1 MPVARIS
8 TFARTD
14 QPVAPSGVKPA
25 PDCTLVIFGAH
36 GDLTK
41 RLLIPA
47 LYDLKVSGL
56 LPDRFRIIGVDRA
69 DDTTEGWLAGL
80 TAMMEK
86 FTQDPTAEFYTPK
99 IDETV
104 WNWLSERLSYAR
116 IDFTDAAA
124 LKEFG
129 SAIDGNAVFYLA
141 VPARFF
147 SPAVEALG
155 RAGLTEEK
163 NGAFRRVV
171 IEKPFGTDLQSA
183 RELNSRILA
192 VLKEEQIFRVDHFL
206 GKETVQNILAMRFG
220 NVIFEPIWHR
230 DYIDNIQIT
239 AAETVT
245 VESRAAFYE
254 ATGALRDMVPN
265 HLFQLLAMVAMEPP
279 ASFAPEKVRTAKQTL
294 FESIVPVRPEDVVR
308 GQYAAGTVR
317 GRPVAAYRDSPG
329 VAADSDTETYVAM
342 KLEVRNWRWAGVPF
356 YLRTGKAMSNRIAEI
371 VIEFRLP
378 PLTLFPSADHAHA
391 PPPNRVI
398 LNVQP
403 VQGVTIC
410 FGAKKPGPEMRLV
423 DVQSRF
429 RYPDFFVR
437 EPNVGYE
444 TLLYDCLCGDATLF
458 QRADNIETAWAAVE
472 PVLENWQA
480 ERTAPELYDAGSAGP
495 RGADELLA
503 RDGRKWH
510 PIDGEI

>member
-1 MPVARIS
+1 MPRARIS
-8 TFARTD
+8 TFAQTD
-14 QPVAPSGVKPA
+14 QPVAPSGVRSA

-41 RLLIPA
+41 RLLVPA

-56 LPDRFRIIGVDRA
+56 LPDRFRVIGIDRA
-69 DDTTEGWLAGL
+69 EDTTDGWRAGL
-80 TAMMEK
+80 TGMMEN
-86 FTQDPTAEFYTPK
+86 FTKDPTAEFYTPK

-104 WNWLSERLSYAR
+104 WTWLAERLSYVRA
-116 IDFTDAAA
+116 DFTDPAA
-124 LKEFG
+124 LRDIG
-129 SAIDGNAVFYLA
+129 SDIDGNVVFYLA

-147 SPAVEALG
+147 APAIEALG
-155 RAGLTEEK
+155 KAGLTEEPD
-163 NGAFRRVV
+163 GMFRRVV

-183 RELNSRILA
+183 KDLNSHILA

-265 HLFQLLAMVAMEPP
+265 HLFQLLAMIAMEPP
-279 ASFAPEKVRTAKQTL
+279 ASFAPEKVRTSKQTL
-294 FESIVPVRPEDVVR
+294 FESILPIKPEDVVR
-308 GQYAAGTVR
+308 GQYAAGTVK
-317 GRPVAAYRDSPG
+317 GKPVTAYRDSPG

-342 KLEVRNWRWAGVPF
+342 KLEVQNWRWAGVPF
-356 YLRTGKAMSNRIAEI
+356 YIRTGKAMSNRLAEI
-371 VIEFRLP
+371 VVEFRVP
-378 PLTLFPSADHAHA
+378 PLTLFPSAHAHS

-458 QRADNIETAWAAVE
+458 QRADNIETAWSAVE
-472 PVLENWQA
+472 PVLAGWREGK
-480 ERTAPELYDAGSAGP
+480 TAPELYEAGSAGP
-495 RGADELLA
+495 GGADELLA
-503 RDGRKWH
+503 RDGRAWH
-510 PIDGEI
+510 PIAGQE